1 MHHSVQMG
9 WLVLTCLVFFYVIA
23 SVIME
28 TGDRAVLQSFLKV
41 LPPVDFCCV
50 YGSALHPNNREKVS
64 FYLFIVLFSLLILHF
79 TSLSIFFFFNKN
91 FALKLNNG
99 IVVNYGRLYSWCIKS
114 RAMAFSGRF

>member
-1 MHHSVQMG
+1 MG

-79 TSLSIFFFFNKN
+79 TSLSFYFYFLFF
-91 FALKLNNG
+91 
-99 IVVNYGRLYSWCIKS
+99 III
-114 RAMAFSGRF
+114 

>member
-1 MHHSVQMG
+1 MG

-28 TGDRAVLQSFLKV
+28 TGDRTELQSFLKV

-64 FYLFIVLFSLLILHF
+64 FYLKFYLFIFLFSLLILHF
-79 TSLSIFFFFNKN
+79 TSLSIFFF
-91 FALKLNNG
+91 
-99 IVVNYGRLYSWCIKS
+99 
-114 RAMAFSGRF
+114 

>member
-1 MHHSVQMG
+1 
-9 WLVLTCLVFFYVIA
+9 
-23 SVIME
+23 ME
-28 TGDRAVLQSFLKV
+28 TGDRAELQGFLKV

-64 FYLFIVLFSLLILHF
+64 FYLFIVLFPLVILHF
-79 TSLSIFFFFNKN
+79 TSLSIFFNKN

-99 IVVNYGRLYSWCIKS
+99 IVVNYGRLHSWCIKS